1 MADKKIKI
9 NELPKAKSL
18 ADNDLFVVEQKVN
31 GSMVTRSTTLK
42 ILGDTIGGG
51 GGGGGGGATSA
62 DKVSYDNSIS
72 ELEATN
78 VQTAIDVLA
87 EKLRDYSGIGFASL
101 EVDLQSAVID
111 EVKEV
116 PETEQGG

>member
-9 NELPKAKSL
+9 NELPKAKDL
-18 ADNDLFVVEQKVN
+18 ANTDMFVVEQKVN
-31 GSMVTRSTTLK
+31 GSWVTRNTTLK

-72 ELEATN
+72 ELEADN

-87 EKLRDYSGIGFASL
+87 EKLREYSGLGLASL
-101 EVDLQSAVID
+101 EVPLQSAIIE
-111 EVKEV
+111 EVRDV
-116 PETEQGG
+116 PEN

>member
-9 NELPKAKSL
+9 NELPKAKDL
-18 ADNDLFVVEQKVN
+18 ANTDMFIVEQKVN
-31 GSMVTRSTTLK
+31 GSWVTRNTTLK
-42 ILGDTIGGG
+42 ILEDTIGG

-72 ELEATN
+72 ELEANN

-87 EKLRDYSGIGFASL
+87 EQLRQYSGIGLASL
-101 EVDLQSAVID
+101 EVNIQSAIIEDVHPL
-111 EVKEV
+111 E
-116 PETEQGG
+116 GN

>member
-9 NELPKAKSL
+9 HDLPKAKTL
-18 ADNDLFVVEQKVN
+18 AEDDLFVVEQTVN
-31 GSMVTRSTTLK
+31 GNTVTRNTTLK

-62 DKVSYDNSIS
+62 DKISYDNSIS
-72 ELEATN
+72 ELDAHN

-87 EKLRDYSGIGFASL
+87 EKLRDYSGIGLASL
-101 EVDLQSAVID
+101 EVNIQSAIIQDVRPL
-111 EVKEV
+111 E
-116 PETEQGG
+116 GN

>member
-9 NELPKAKSL
+9 NELPKAKDL
-18 ADNDLFVVEQKVN
+18 ANTDMFVVEQKVN
-31 GSMVTRSTTLK
+31 GSWVTRNTTLK

-72 ELEATN
+72 ELEANN

-87 EKLRDYSGIGFASL
+87 EKLRAYSGIGLASL
-101 EVDLQSAVID
+101 EVDIQESVIEDIRPLD
-111 EVKEV
+111 EE
-116 PETEQGG
+116 

>member
-18 ADNDLFVVEQKVN
+18 ANDDLFVVEQKVN

-42 ILGDTIGGG
+42 LLGDTIGG

-62 DKVSYDNSIS
+62 DKISYDNSIS

-101 EVDLQSAVID
+101 EVNLQSATID